1 MITMIRHKIY
11 SLSTSSFLI
20 EALALVGTATG
31 AVAQVA
37 SPPAIPNATVVIP
50 AGVAQDTAAGTVDP
64 LFQQPYIDKDEWR
77 DAPVRHRYI
86 HGGFKGTDAKFSFY
100 FPDKA
105 EYQGRFFQ
113 YLTPFPISETLTQK
127 DPLGEVNHIGFA
139 LASGGYFVET
149 NGGGAFDLGRGQ
161 KGGNDPSVSAYR
173 ANAAAAD
180 YSRVVAKRI
189 FASQARP
196 YGYAFGGSGGAYRT
210 IGSAEN
216 TKGVWDGFVPY
227 VAGSSMAIPNVF
239 TARMLAMQRLH
250 DKFPQIV
257 DAMEPGGSGN
267 PYKGLDADEAAALRE
282 ATKMGFPQ
290 RSWFGWKTMGIH
302 GFIALYGGMLG
313 ADPSYFTDFWTKP
326 GYLGYDSPAQFK
338 KYRVQYSTTVAGPL
352 TEKDAVTLGLKKAE
366 QAGGVDTAFN
376 AAAPP
381 AGFRLSGTPPQV
393 YFLGGDMIVKSGAAS
408 GQKVML
414 VGLKGNAVITGVAN
428 PDVLAKIR
436 PGDQVE
442 IDNSAFLASQT
453 YHRHQV
459 PGPEF
464 KVWDQFRDAAGKPL
478 YPQRP
483 MLIAPLFVQ
492 GAAGSVPT
500 GAFHGKM
507 IIVESLLDREAYAW
521 QADWYRQAAQQKQGA
536 TAAESN
542 FRVWMNDNTLHGD
555 EPELEDPSRSVRYT
569 GMLQQA
575 LRDIAAWVE
584 RGVAPPPSTNY
595 RVVDGQVVVPATA
608 AERMGVQPVV
618 TLAANGKVR
627 TNIKKGAEVTLIA
640 TAEVPPGTGTI
651 ISAEWDPEGLGT
663 YPVKATI
670 PPSGSGKVTLTY
682 KYRYTKAGTVFPG
695 IRVRS
700 ERQGRA
706 DSVYAQP
713 VNIGRARVVVQ

>member
-1 MITMIRHKIY
+1 MG
-11 SLSTSSFLI
+11 LLI
-20 EALALVGTATG
+20 ETLALCGATTG
-31 AVAQVA
+31 AAAQVTA
-37 SPPAIPNATVVIP
+37 SSPSSNTTVVIP
-50 AGVAQDTAAGTVDP
+50 ADVAQDKAAGTADP

-86 HGGFKGTDAKFSFY
+86 HGGFNGTDAKFSFY

-105 EYQGRFFQ
+105 GYQGRFFQ
-113 YLTPFPISETLTQK
+113 YITPFPISETLTQQ
-127 DPLGEVNHIGFA
+127 DPPGEFNHVGFA

-161 KGGNDPSVSAYR
+161 KGSGDPSVSAYR

-210 IGSAEN
+210 IGAAEN
-216 TKGVWDGFVPY
+216 TSGVWDGFVPY

-239 TARMLAMQRLH
+239 TVRMLAMQRLH
-250 DKFPQIV
+250 SKFAQIV
-257 DAMEPGGSGN
+257 DAMEPGGSGD

-282 ATKMGFPQ
+282 VSAMGFPQ

-313 ADPSYFTDFWTKP
+313 ADPSYFADFWTKP
-326 GYLGYDSPAQFK
+326 GYLGHDAPEQFK
-338 KYRVQYSTTVAGPL
+338 KYRVQYETTIAGPL
-352 TEKDAVTLGLKKAE
+352 TAKDAVTLGLKQPE
-366 QAGGVDTAFN
+366 QAGGVDSAFN

-381 AGFRLSGTPPQV
+381 VGFRLSGTPPQV
-393 YFLGGDMIVKSGAAS
+393 YFLGGDMIVKSGAAA
-408 GQKVML
+408 GQKIML
-414 VGLKGNAVITGVAN
+414 VGLKGDAVGVGVAN
-428 PDVLAKIR
+428 PDVLAKIK
-436 PGDQVE
+436 PGDQVQ
-442 IDNSAFLASQT
+442 IDNSAFLAAQT

-492 GAAGSVPT
+492 GAAGSVPK

-507 IIVESLLDREAYAW
+507 IIVESLLDREAYPW
-521 QADWYRQAAQQKQGA
+521 QADWYRQEAQKKQGV
-536 TAAESN
+536 TVAESN

-555 EPELEDPSRSVRYT
+555 EPVLEDPSRSVGYM

-575 LRDIAAWVE
+575 LRDVATWAE
-584 RGVAPPPSTNY
+584 HNVAPPPSTNY
-595 RVVDGQVVVPATA
+595 RVVDGQVIVPASA
-608 AERMGVQPVV
+608 AERLGVQPVV
-618 TLAANGKVR
+618 TLAANRKVR
-627 TNIKKGAEVTLIA
+627 ADIAKGDEVTLVA
-640 TAEVPPGTGTI
+640 TAEVPPGTGRI
-651 ISAEWDPEGLGT
+651 VSAEWDPEGAGT

-670 PPSGSGKVTLTY
+670 PPSAGGKVTLAY
-682 KYRYTKAGTVFPG
+682 KYRYTSAGTVFPG

-713 VNIGRARVVVQ
+713 VNIARARVVVR